1 MNKLRQSK
9 GMWAAWLAVAG
20 WWLPTAS
27 VFPDDGLTR
36 PVAQPVI
43 HDIRLDLQGT
53 LHGKLIDLEGRPVI
67 EETLELI
74 REGQTITRAIS
85 GQDGQF
91 RFAQVA
97 GGIYQIRFGSSMVV
111 CRVWTDAAAP
121 PVAKSQLIVLEA
133 APVVRGQQP
142 VSEIF
147 RNPLFIGLLVAAAIA
162 IPVAVHQSQGDKPSG
177 S

>member
-1 MNKLRQSK
+1 MNKMRQSK
-9 GMWAAWLAVAG
+9 RMWVAWLAVAG
-20 WWLPTAS
+20 WLLPTAT

-36 PVAQPVI
+36 PAIQPVI

-53 LHGKLIDLEGRPVI
+53 LRGRLIDLEGRPVI

-74 REGQTITRAIS
+74 REGQTITRTVS
-85 GQDGQF
+85 GPDGQF
-91 RFAQVA
+91 QFAQVA
-97 GGIYQIRFGSSMVV
+97 AGVYQIRFGTSMVV

-121 PVAKSQLIVLEA
+121 PVAKSQLIVLA
-133 APVVRGQQP
+133 APPLVRGQQP
-142 VSEIF
+142 ISEIF

-162 IPVAVHQSQGDKPSG
+162 IPVAVHQSRSDKPSG